1 MKIYVAGPF
10 FNNEEIKTLDLVV
23 EILKAQFVNAEFYIP
38 KEHKIEGGETM
49 PNVEWA
55 KKVRDMDLEAIKTCD
70 VIIALYGGHY
80 SDTGTAF
87 EIGYASALGKE
98 VYIINRDIHT
108 SLMVTSSGKNLWH
121 SEENRVISELNEKQ
135 INLLIN
141 QK

>member
-87 EIGYASALGKE
+87 EIGYAQPRGSEANQRLPRYGVRAPASAAQCRRG
-98 VYIINRDIHT
+98 
-108 SLMVTSSGKNLWH
+108 SMA
-121 SEENRVISELNEKQ
+121 
-135 INLLIN
+135 
-141 QK
+141 